1 MNWKYLINV
10 RCHRAPNCERTCVC
24 VVKKIHNILLVYTY
38 MYFYPWV
45 FIDPHTCIYQAH
57 IMPMYAFSYTCIYI
71 YIPMGKYRY
80 TDEYINLKVKMFIR
94 HMNIYV
100 YDVLSQIYSY
110 TYCSL
115 VHTYAYMCQFT
126 RHMCMYLSWLTCALG
141 IRGTWNGSGL
151 NLDLCAQTEGLKA
164 SRAYPALFPSE
175 FSSILSNTPSER
187 KDLF

>member
-1 MNWKYLINV
+1 MSIYWSPRMYILSSITP
-10 RCHRAPNCERTCVC
+10 RC
-24 VVKKIHNILLVYTY
+24 VYR
-38 MYFYPWV
+38 
-45 FIDPHTCIYQAH
+45 
-57 IMPMYAFSYTCIYI
+57 YTCICI
-71 YIPMGKYRY
+71 YMPMSKYRCIGK
-80 TDEYINLKVKMFIR
+80 YINLTD
-94 HMNIYV
+94 V
-100 YDVLSQIYSY
+100 YKTYEYICDALTQIYSH

-115 VHTYAYMCQFT
+115 VHICACMCQFT
-126 RHMCMYLSWLTCALG
+126 HHMCMYLSWLTCALG

>member
-1 MNWKYLINV
+1 MKTNWKYLRNV
-10 RCHRAPNCERTCVC
+10 RCHRAPNCEWTCVC
-24 VVKKIHNILLVYTY
+24 VVKKIHNIYYLYTHICIFIHEYLLILTHVYTKLISCLC
-38 MYFYPWV
+38 M
-45 FIDPHTCIYQAH
+45 HTANIC
-57 IMPMYAFSYTCIYI
+57 
-71 YIPMGKYRY
+71 IPMGKYRY
-80 TDEYINLKVKMFIR
+80 TDEYTNLKVKMFIR

-115 VHTYAYMCQFT
+115 VHIYAYMCQFT
-126 RHMCMYLSWLTCALG
+126 HHMCMYLSWLTCALG